1 MQNYGCLHA
10 HAHGAH
16 PVAIRDAHGDDTATL
31 AAVVNVDGDDG
42 LACKMTF
49 VQCGGDFIA
58 VEPGS
63 AKFFKRSFGAAAD
76 RDTSV
81 LQDFNSGVENGTL
94 GSAEIW
100 RGRNPPGAGAFKE
113 IIAMPV
119 FHGDDMQV
127 GANVVFGVEEL
138 GEFADG

>member
-16 PVAIRDAHGDDTATL
+16 PVAIRDAHGDATATL
-31 AAVVNVDGDDG
+31 AAVETDDGDEG
-42 LACKMTF
+42 FGRKMQAGKMTF

-94 GSAEIW
+94 RDRKST
-100 RGRNPPGAGAFKE
+100 RLNSS
-113 IIAMPV
+113 
-119 FHGDDMQV
+119 H
-127 GANVVFGVEEL
+127 
-138 GEFADG
+138 